1 MQLEPRIAP
10 LGLEVRQIAAL
21 LAVCLAL
28 LEVWS
33 TVSTAWTT
41 GHLPQSYL
49 DQPVDGAMP
58 ATCTQAAAQ
67 CPSNLITRLHGGER
81 LLIQGSRTVLGPVG
95 SIRVTIRFAWY
106 PTRPAARTSFE
117 RPSIELCTVLKDEP
131 GVSFGA
137 RRHKGWPASSPLR
150 SSKSPGHLSLQG
162 LPLRRPTSGHAAR
175 LAALVV
181 TVRAKD
187 DRLYG

>member
-117 RPSIELCTVLKDEP
+117 RPSIELCTVLKAP
-131 GVSFGA
+131 RLACV
-137 RRHKGWPASSPLR
+137 KPLEVFEI
-150 SSKSPGHLSLQG
+150 SWTPV
-162 LPLRRPTSGHAAR
+162 TSGSSFEAADEWTCGPAGC
-175 LAALVV
+175 LGSDG
-181 TVRAKD
+181 T
-187 DRLYG
+187 G